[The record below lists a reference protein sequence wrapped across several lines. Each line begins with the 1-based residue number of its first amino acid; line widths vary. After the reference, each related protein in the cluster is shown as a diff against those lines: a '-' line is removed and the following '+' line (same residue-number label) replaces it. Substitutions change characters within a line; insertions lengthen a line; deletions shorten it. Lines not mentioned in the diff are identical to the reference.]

1 MPRRLQRPQAPC
13 VGRRDIDH
21 DEVGDMSYSFDRS
34 DIVGDDRSDVFGG
47 NRARL
52 ADRDADGDAERR
64 ASHPE
69 AGSHSL
75 RAFVREAQTIDERAV
90 RGQPKQIGPRVF
102 ALGQR
107 GDRSDLEVP
116 EAERCER
123 ARAVRVL
130 VEACGEADRR
140 RKGQPHDGRREAGIL
155 RRARHASQHG
165 AERRHMLGGP
175 ECREGQRM
183 SRVRRQYEKERPQR
197 AVHRVAQSLRR
208 RSLDRVGNPVADRGR
223 DRPHSGPR
231 APRLCYGQDSRRSGR
246 SLCRRKEIFV
256 VIIGVPKEIKTR
268 EYRVGMTPAG
278 VRMLVSHGHRVLVET
293 GAGDGSGIA
302 DADYAAQGATIVATA
317 AEAWDAAMVVKV
329 KEPLSTEHRYF
340 RSGLVLY
347 TYLHLAAEPVL
358 TRALAASGVS
368 SVAYE
373 TIEARDGSLPLLKP
387 MSEVAGRMAVQVGAT
402 CLEKERGGKGVL
414 LGGVPGTRRGRVVI
428 LGGGIVGRNA
438 ATIAVGMGAQVT
450 VLDVRAESMAS
461 LEDLFG
467 GAIETLYSNPT
478 NVEEAVVRRGPRRRR
493 RARHRRGG
501 PKARNQEDRGPNG
514 RRAA

>member
-1 MPRRLQRPQAPC
+1 
-13 VGRRDIDH
+13 
-21 DEVGDMSYSFDRS
+21 
-34 DIVGDDRSDVFGG
+34 
-47 NRARL
+47 
-52 ADRDADGDAERR
+52 
-64 ASHPE
+64 
-69 AGSHSL
+69 
-75 RAFVREAQTIDERAV
+75 
-90 RGQPKQIGPRVF
+90 
-102 ALGQR
+102 
-107 GDRSDLEVP
+107 
-116 EAERCER
+116 
-123 ARAVRVL
+123 
-130 VEACGEADRR
+130 
-140 RKGQPHDGRREAGIL
+140 
-155 RRARHASQHG
+155 
-165 AERRHMLGGP
+165 
-175 ECREGQRM
+175 
-183 SRVRRQYEKERPQR
+183 
-197 AVHRVAQSLRR
+197 
-208 RSLDRVGNPVADRGR
+208 
-223 DRPHSGPR
+223 
-231 APRLCYGQDSRRSGR
+231 
-246 SLCRRKEIFV
+246 

-302 DADYAAQGATIVATA
+302 DAEYATQGATIVATA
-317 AEAWDAAMVVKV
+317 VEAWDAAMVVKV
-329 KEPLSTEHRYF
+329 KEPLPSEHRYF

-450 VLDVRAESMAS
+450 VLDVRAEAMAS

-478 NVEEAVVRRGPRRRR
+478 NVEDAVIRADLVVGAVLVTGAAAPKLVTGKIVGRMAAGSVIVDVAVDQGGCIETCRPTDHDRPTYEVHGVVHYCVPNMPGAVPQTSTWALTNVTIAHAVAIADDGLAAAARGDDALLSGINTLDGHVTYAPVAEAHGLEYVSARRLLGPF
-493 RARHRRGG
+493 A
-501 PKARNQEDRGPNG
+501 
-514 RRAA
+514 